1 MEALT
6 KLANVLEEKGE
17 NKSAINLVEG
27 ALAQNNDSLHARLM
41 KLKLSLHQV
50 TPSEL
55 SHQIDIMI
63 DILTEKNDGT

>member
-1 MEALT
+1 M
-6 KLANVLEEKGE
+6 
-17 NKSAINLVEG
+17 EG